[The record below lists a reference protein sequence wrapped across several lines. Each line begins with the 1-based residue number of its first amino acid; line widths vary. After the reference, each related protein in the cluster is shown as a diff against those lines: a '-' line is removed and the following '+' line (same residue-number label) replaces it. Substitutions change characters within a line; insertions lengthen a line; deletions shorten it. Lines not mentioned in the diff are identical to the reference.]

1 MDVDVVKVV
10 GKQVLDFVNEETG
23 EKIQGVNLFISTPDE
38 HVTGL
43 KAVKQFIGASSD
55 VYGQALA
62 LDFSQGSL
70 DCKFNYSYK
79 IGQRKPTLTSIE
91 VL

>member
-10 GKQVLDFVNEETG
+10 GKQVLDFVNQETG
-23 EKIQGVNLFISTPDE
+23 EKIQGVNLFILTSDE
-38 HVTGL
+38 NVIGL
-43 KAVKQFIGASSD
+43 KAVKQFIGTSSP
-55 VYGQALA
+55 VYGQALT

-70 DCKFNYSYK
+70 DCRFNYSYK
-79 IGQRKPTLTSIE
+79 IGQKKPTLTSIE